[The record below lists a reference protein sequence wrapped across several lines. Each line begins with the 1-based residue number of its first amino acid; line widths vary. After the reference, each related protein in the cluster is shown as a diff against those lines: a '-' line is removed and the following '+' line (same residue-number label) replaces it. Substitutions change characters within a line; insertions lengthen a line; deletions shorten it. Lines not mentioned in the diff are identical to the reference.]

1 MLLLTLSTFKFTG
14 GIEKFNRCLLK
25 AVQEVYPN
33 KDIAAWA
40 LYDTEADKRYI
51 SSARFRGFQE
61 QKIKFVLAA
70 LWEARNHET
79 IIIGHI
85 NLSILIVLLRFLY
98 PKKQLILMAHG
109 IEVWEQQKGLKA
121 KALQQVSSIWAV
133 SNFTKK
139 QLCAANHIAL
149 DKVVVFPNTI
159 DPYLVAD
166 IESPINWD
174 LLAPYQ
180 LYPHQTIILTLTRL
194 QHEEQYKG
202 YDKII
207 AVLPSLI
214 SQYPN
219 LKYVIAGKYDA
230 EEKQRVLDLIAYYQ
244 VGYHVELL
252 GYVADEVVQH
262 LYKAATVFA
271 MPSSGEGFGIVFLE
285 AMAMGLPV
293 IAGNADGSVDA
304 LDQGRLGVLVDPH
317 AVDTIAAALHSQ
329 LEKGKGSIIDQQAL
343 QTKVYTQFGFDAY
356 KQRLHN
362 LLGS

>member
-33 KDIAAWA
+33 TDIAAWA
-40 LYDTEADKRYI
+40 LYDTEVDKRYV

-70 LWEARNHET
+70 LWEARKHET

-109 IEVWEQQKGLKA
+109 IEVWEQQKRLKA
-121 KALQQVSSIWAV
+121 KALQQISSIWAV
-133 SNFTKK
+133 SNFTKQ
-139 QLCAANHIAL
+139 QLCAANHIAH

-159 DPYLVAD
+159 DPYLDAD

-180 LYPHQTIILTLTRL
+180 LFPHQTIILTLTRL

-207 AVLPSLI
+207 AALPSLL

-262 LYKAATVFA
+262 LYKSATVFA

-293 IAGNADGSVDA
+293 IAGNADGSTDA
-304 LDQGRLGVLVDPH
+304 LDQGRIGLLVDPH
-317 AVDTIAAALHSQ
+317 AVDAIAAALHSQ

-343 QTKVYTQFGFDAY
+343 QTKVYAQFGFDAF